1 MKYFFRKVRCI
12 WGENRDKICGIF
24 FLLIIDFM
32 IIWLRIIKNI
42 GFIKGLVM
50 IKVLVFLLS
59 LVLDKEKFVY
69 FKFIGKKKKSIIF

>member
-1 MKYFFRKVRCI
+1 
-12 WGENRDKICGIF
+12 
-24 FLLIIDFM
+24 
-32 IIWLRIIKNI
+32 
-42 GFIKGLVM
+42 M